1 MQGEGRVLMATREY
15 MLGESLPT
23 LHVILR
29 VSSAPHAKLQAFH
42 HWHLQAF
49 MEMKIDSMRC

>member
-29 VSSAPHAKLQAFH
+29 VGCAPHAKLQALKQR
-42 HWHLQAF
+42 HLHVLTE
-49 MEMKIDSMRC
+49 METDSMRC